1 MEDPKTLQT
10 LREAPGIPRIL
21 LKGEAA
27 GAMSLDE
34 LRERGRRALAEDPEY
49 VVRLKAEVTPAD
61 HAILYLTSGATGDP
75 KMALVTHGAI
85 VANLDMGQSIFPIG
99 PKDATVAFLPSAHI
113 AQRVVVEL
121 LTMRLGTP
129 LYFAE
134 SLLKL
139 PQHIRTVRPTM
150 LLAPPRMWERIYST
164 VCTELRKRP
173 AVVRKAFYGALGMAQ
188 AAARYK
194 HQGKR
199 VPARIRVPLKL
210 ADRLFFQ
217 KVRARFGGRLAL
229 ACSGAAP
236 LSKELAR
243 ILRSDRHAAD
253 RGLRPDRRRS
263 GDDEPDRPAQGR
275 QYRQAAARRRIAY
288 RRTGQRTA
296 HQEPVL
302 VLRLF

>member
-1 MEDPKTLQT
+1 

-21 LKGEAA
+21 LKGEAP

-34 LRERGRRALAEDPEY
+34 LRERGRRALTEDPEY
-49 VVRLKAEVTPAD
+49 MLRLKAEVTPAD

-139 PQHIRTVRPTM
+139 PQHIRSVRPTM

-173 AVVRKAFYGALGMAQ
+173 AVARRAFYGALAMAQ
-188 AAARYK
+188 AAATYK
-194 HQGKR
+194 HQGER
-199 VPARIRVPLKL
+199 VPARIRVPHKAGRPAVLPEDPGTL
-210 ADRLFFQ
+210 RGASGPGVLRR
-217 KVRARFGGRLAL
+217 RAFKQGT
-229 ACSGAAP
+229 GAV
-236 LSKELAR
+236 
-243 ILRSDRHAAD
+243 LRSDRHAAD

-275 QYRQAAARRRIAY
+275 QYRQAAARR
-288 RRTGQRTA
+288 
-296 HQEPVL
+296 
-302 VLRLF
+302 